1 MSRQPP
7 VDPLP
12 HLLAAAAAL
21 GRPGQPGPLLAALDR
36 TLGAVVGHKL
46 FTVLVHHAAAGESER
61 RYSSRPDAYPVG
73 GRKPLPPSDWAR
85 QVFTDQRA
93 FIGRTA
99 EDIRR
104 VFFDH
109 ALIASLG
116 CASVLNLPVRYDGR
130 ILGTINLLHE
140 EAWYGE
146 EDVPIGLGFAA
157 LAVPALLGR

>member
-7 VDPLP
+7 VDPTP
-12 HLLAAAAAL
+12 HLLAVADAL
-21 GRPGQPGPLLAALDR
+21 TRPGQPAPAFQALDR
-36 TLGAVVGHKL
+36 ALGAVLGHRL
-46 FTVLVHHAAAGESER
+46 FTVLVHHAAAGLSER
-61 RYSSRPDAYPVG
+61 QYSSRPEAYPVG

-85 QVFTDQRA
+85 QVFREQRA

-99 EDIRR
+99 ADIER

-116 CASVLNLPVRYDGR
+116 CASVLNLPVTYDGR

-140 EAWYGE
+140 EAWYWD

-157 LAVPALLGR
+157 LAVPALLSG

>member
-1 MSRQPP
+1 MSRQTA

-12 HLLAAAAAL
+12 HLLAAAASL
-21 GRPGQPGPLLAALDR
+21 GRPGQPDSFFRALDEATGR
-36 TLGAVVGHKL
+36 VIGHKL
-46 FTVLVHHAAAGESER
+46 FTVLVHHGAAGESER
-61 RYSSRPDAYPVG
+61 RYSSQPAAYPVG

-85 QVFTDQRA
+85 QVFQEHRA

-99 EDIRR
+99 ADIER
-104 VFFDH
+104 VFADH

-146 EDVPIGLGFAA
+146 ADVPIGLAFAA
-157 LAVPALLGR
+157 LAVPAMLAR